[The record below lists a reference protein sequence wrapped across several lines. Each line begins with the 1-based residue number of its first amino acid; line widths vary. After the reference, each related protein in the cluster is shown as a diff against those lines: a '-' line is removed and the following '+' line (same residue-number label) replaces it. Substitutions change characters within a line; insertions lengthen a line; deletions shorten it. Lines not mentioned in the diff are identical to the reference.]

1 MAALERQAPAP
12 IGFVVAISGAE
23 GESLQPSNE
32 GFASNPDALDVNLD
46 D

>member
-1 MAALERQAPAP
+1 MAALERQARAP
-12 IGFVVAISGAE
+12 TGFVVASSGVE
-23 GESLQPSNE
+23 GKSLQPSNE